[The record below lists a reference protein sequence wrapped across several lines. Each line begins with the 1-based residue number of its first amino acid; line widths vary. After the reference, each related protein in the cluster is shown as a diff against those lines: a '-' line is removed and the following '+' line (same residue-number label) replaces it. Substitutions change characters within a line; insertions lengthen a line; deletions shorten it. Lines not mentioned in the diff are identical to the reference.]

1 MKWWIDSIAES
12 LEGLRTDQGGEYRL
26 SCMIYREYM
35 EWGAKTPA
43 TPDGRYDGERF
54 AQGFA
59 PSDLRCRAGIGD
71 LFNAIGSLD
80 HTKLCASNANL
91 TFGGEDFSPAT
102 LAAVF
107 RVFAEKGAHLL
118 QPNCNAV
125 ETLLDAQRHPER
137 HLDLMVKV
145 CGFSTRFVTLSP
157 RFQQEII
164 DRHRLK

>member
-1 MKWWIDSIAES
+1 
-12 LEGLRTDQGGEYRL
+12 
-26 SCMIYREYM
+26 MIYREYM

-107 RVFAEKGAHLL
+107 RVFAKKGAHLL
-118 QPNCNAV
+118 QPNCNDV